1 MMHVVA
7 HNGARIWGGAERAT
21 ALLLAGL
28 QARGHRVLL
37 VCNDEMVARRAAEL
51 GVPTEILPLGG
62 DGMLPHAVR
71 LARRLRALRPDA
83 FIIGTYKKLFLAA
96 LGARMARVP
105 RVVARVGLETDT
117 PRSTKYRFALPR
129 WVDAVAVNA
138 RRMRPAFAAL
148 RGLSPE
154 RVVVIH
160 NGVDAPARRQPPGS
174 VRATLGIPP
183 ETPTVGAIAR
193 LATQKRLDRLLRAV
207 ARLPDAHCILA
218 GDGEE
223 RGRLEALATE
233 LSIAARVHF
242 LGHRAD
248 TGDVLDAIDV
258 FVVSSERE
266 GLSNS
271 MLEALAAGV
280 PVISTAVSGA
290 EDALEPLADGPAP
303 GEIVGFTDDEIA
315 SALRRLLADP
325 VRRREMADAARRI
338 ATERFGMDAML
349 ARWEALLAGDPPPEA
364 G

>member
-1 MMHVVA
+1 MHVVA

-37 VCNDEMVARRAAEL
+37 LCNDSVVARRAGEI

-62 DGMLPHAVR
+62 DGMLPHAFR
-71 LARRLRALRPDA
+71 LAHRLRTLRPDA

-117 PRSTKYRFALPR
+117 PRSAKYRFALPR

-138 RRMRPAFAAL
+138 RRMRPAFADL
-148 RGLSPE
+148 PGFGPD

-160 NGVDAPARRQPPGS
+160 NGVDVPVRTQPPGA
-174 VRATLGIPP
+174 VRAALGISPGA
-183 ETPTVGAIAR
+183 PTVGAVAR
-193 LATQKRLDRLLRAV
+193 LATQKRLDRLLRA
-207 ARLPDAHCILA
+207 AAQLPDAHCILA

-223 RGRLEALATE
+223 RAGLEALAAE
-233 LSIAARVHF
+233 LGITRRTHF
-242 LGHRAD
+242 LGHRTD

-258 FVVSSERE
+258 FVVSSDRE

-280 PVISTAVSGA
+280 PVISTPVSGA
-290 EDALEPLADGPAP
+290 DDALEPLADGTPP
-303 GEIVGFTDDEIA
+303 GEIVGFGEDEIA
-315 SALRRLLADP
+315 SALRRLLADAAG
-325 VRRREMADAARRI
+325 RAKMANAARRS
-338 ATERFGMDAML
+338 AMERFGMDAML
-349 ARWEALLAGDPPPEA
+349 ARWEALLAGDPLAEA